1 MIRVN
6 GERVEHE
13 AGLTVAGLLERM
25 RFTFPLLVVRI
36 DGRLVERGT
45 YDASVIEDGAEV
57 QVLHLM
63 SGG

>member
-1 MIRVN
+1 MVRVN
-6 GERVEHE
+6 GEAFEHE
-13 AGLTVAGLLERM
+13 AGLTVAGLLERR

-36 DGRLVERGT
+36 DGRLVERGSYADT
-45 YDASVIEDGAEV
+45 PVEDGSDV